1 MVRRHRTI
9 KSLHIPASGGS
20 EHLAPAKHAMR
31 GKSDVMQLHWEFL
44 VSCVLNS
51 VTHVM
56 DTEKPTGTNCVAF
69 SIECKI
75 PAPKRKK
82 TAGKSRDSDR

>member
-1 MVRRHRTI
+1 M
-9 KSLHIPASGGS
+9 LFS
-20 EHLAPAKHAMR
+20 EICYLAMETDP
-31 GKSDVMQLHWEFL
+31 
-44 VSCVLNS
+44 
-51 VTHVM
+51 
-56 DTEKPTGTNCVAF
+56 PIGTNCVAF